1 MESFFF
7 SNIWLFGKYINKKSS
22 IEILK
27 QTILQHQQDYQRM
40 FVGGK
45 GECLLYWRWISKL
58 LPIIGADQYIR
69 QQFQLDNITPLYVD
83 DNLKTLGVSNSNPAK
98 VQNIQFFSIQDNFVC
113 LCCKPTFTMLPMLLW
128 MNI

>member
-1 MESFFF
+1 
-7 SNIWLFGKYINKKSS
+7 
-22 IEILK
+22 
-27 QTILQHQQDYQRM
+27 M

-98 VQNIQFFSIQDNFVC
+98 VQNI
-113 LCCKPTFTMLPMLLW
+113 
-128 MNI
+128 

>member
-1 MESFFF
+1 
-7 SNIWLFGKYINKKSS
+7 
-22 IEILK
+22 
-27 QTILQHQQDYQRM
+27 M

-83 DNLKTLGVSNSNPAK
+83 DNLKTLGVSNSNPAR
-98 VQNIQFFSIQDNFVC
+98 VQNI
-113 LCCKPTFTMLPMLLW
+113 
-128 MNI
+128 